1 MTFLLQFGGI
11 VAAFIIF
18 TMIARILG
26 GGCLVSPGIGLL
38 GAVVVARLI
47 FMMGGG

>member
-1 MTFLLQFGGI
+1 MLQFGGVI
-11 VAAFIIF
+11 AAFIVF
-18 TMIARILG
+18 TMIARILK

-47 FMMGGG
+47 YMMGGG